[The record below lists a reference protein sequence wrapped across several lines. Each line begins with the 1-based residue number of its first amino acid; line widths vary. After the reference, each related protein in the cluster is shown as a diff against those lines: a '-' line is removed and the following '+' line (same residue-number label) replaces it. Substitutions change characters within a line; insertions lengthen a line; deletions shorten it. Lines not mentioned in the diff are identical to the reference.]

1 MSVRSDTEGA
11 RQWVEELVTEGSM
24 LDLPT
29 VVTGVTIQPVRPG
42 GLMPILLDPMTENV
56 TRPSVL
62 AASG

>member
-1 MSVRSDTEGA
+1 M
-11 RQWVEELVTEGSM
+11 
-24 LDLPT
+24 
-29 VVTGVTIQPVRPG
+29 VTGATIQPLRPG